1 MTEEATFCRDTDSD
15 GPIPVPT
22 ELGRRAESRA
32 TQCSKL
38 CPTPTRSVSEEKRRK
53 PWALPRLRFG
63 LVSSNTKQVETLSSP
78 GAERAVMDTA
88 LKSRSERK
96 GPSRI
101 VRRAILLAAGLFA
114 VWLLSPLSIRGAD
127 PADLVLRGGRIVTM
141 DAALPLAEAVA
152 VIGDRIAAV
161 GKSSDIAAR
170 NGPKTRVLAVIHQQC
185 GTGRL

>member
-1 MTEEATFCRDTDSD
+1 MNT
-15 GPIPVPT
+15 PQ
-22 ELGRRAESRA
+22 ESRW
-32 TQCSKL
+32 
-38 CPTPTRSVSEEKRRK
+38 EH
-53 PWALPRLRFG
+53 
-63 LVSSNTKQVETLSSP
+63 
-78 GAERAVMDTA
+78 
-88 LKSRSERK
+88 K
-96 GPSRI
+96 GPPRNP
-101 VRRAILLAAGLFA
+101 RPAILIAAGLFA
-114 VWLLSPLSIRGAD
+114 VWLLSPVSIHGAD